1 MGTDNGAGSGVQ
13 EVVCGSADVPM
24 QVNHRKRAQSHKKR
38 YGAFLHTV
46 PLLYCSSVARVSVA
60 RVSVLVC

>member
-1 MGTDNGAGSGVQ
+1 MGTDNGAGSSVQ
-13 EVVCGSADVPM
+13 EVVCGSTDVPM

>member
-1 MGTDNGAGSGVQ
+1 MWTGNGAGSGVQ
-13 EVVCGSADVPM
+13 EVVCGSTDVPM

-46 PLLYCSSVARVSVA
+46 PLLYCSSVARASVA
-60 RVSVLVC
+60 RASVFAC

>member
-1 MGTDNGAGSGVQ
+1 MGTGNGAGSGVQ

-24 QVNHRKRAQSHKKR
+24 QVNHRRRAQSHKKR